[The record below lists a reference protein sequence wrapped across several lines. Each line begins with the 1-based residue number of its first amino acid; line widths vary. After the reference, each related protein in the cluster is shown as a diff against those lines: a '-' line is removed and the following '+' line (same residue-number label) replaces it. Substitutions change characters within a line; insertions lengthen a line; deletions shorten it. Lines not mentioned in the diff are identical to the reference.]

1 MSCALFE
8 DLHHVR
14 YYRVSNSTCVVS
26 ATRILVAG
34 LVIGMDWGLL
44 QEKL

>member
-1 MSCALFE
+1 VSCALFE
-8 DLHHVR
+8 DMHHVR

-34 LVIGMDWGLL
+34 LVIGMDRGLL
-44 QEKL
+44 QEEL